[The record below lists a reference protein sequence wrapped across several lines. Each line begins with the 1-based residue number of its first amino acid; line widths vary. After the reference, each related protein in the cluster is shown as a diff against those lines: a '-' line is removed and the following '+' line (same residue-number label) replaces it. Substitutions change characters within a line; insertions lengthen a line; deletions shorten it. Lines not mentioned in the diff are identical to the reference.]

1 MNELNSDLEKNRT
14 QRGLS
19 SALCRAVKTLAS
31 ASGFIGL
38 FFVDLC
44 VLRGLCLSNLPHRV
58 GLTVNQPNLETALSI
73 PEFKP
78 GALLNP
84 IAGKNRFFPLIVFL
98 LMSSALF
105 AQTAVP
111 TAEKSAPTS
120 SYILAGRLFDATGDN
135 VRENMVIAVEGERIK
150 SIGSA
155 ADIKIPPGAKVI
167 DLSHATVLPG
177 LIDCHT
183 HLGSRADR
191 YNELYNFKDTPF
203 SHAFAAVLNAR
214 KTLEAGFTSVRD
226 VGSDPFLAVD
236 LRNSI
241 SEGLLVGP
249 RIVASGP
256 GISITGGHGDLNNFS
271 PQTRVMMFPEERD
284 FAIADSVDQLRHVI
298 RAQEKYGV
306 DVIKILATGGVL
318 SRGDSPGSPQFTF
331 EELKAAAETAHMG
344 GRKIAAHAHGTEGIK
359 NAIRAGID
367 SIEHASLID
376 DEGIRL
382 AREHGTYLVMDI
394 YNDDYLLNE
403 APKYGL
409 PTENLDKEK
418 ALGKLQRE
426 NFRKAF
432 QAGVKMAFGTDAGV
446 YPHGDN
452 ARQFFYMVKYGMTPA
467 QAIRAATSS
476 SADLIGRLPDVG
488 TLETGK
494 FADIIAVNADPFADV
509 RALEHVDFVMKGGVV
524 YKDTRVVHPAQ

>member
-1 MNELNSDLEKNRT
+1 LNYARSR
-14 QRGLS
+14 
-19 SALCRAVKTLAS
+19 
-31 ASGFIGL
+31 
-38 FFVDLC
+38 
-44 VLRGLCLSNLPHRV
+44 
-58 GLTVNQPNLETALSI
+58 
-73 PEFKP
+73 
-78 GALLNP
+78 
-84 IAGKNRFFPLIVFL
+84 NRFVTAIVCLMLSTTAFGQASPL
-98 LMSSALF
+98 ADK
-105 AQTAVP
+105 P
-111 TAEKSAPTS
+111 APKV
-120 SYILAGRLFDATGDN
+120 SYILAGRLFEATNDN
-135 VRENMVIAVEGERIK
+135 VRENVVIVVEDERIK
-150 SIGSA
+150 SVASA

-167 DLSHATVLPG
+167 DLSQATVLPG

-191 YNELYNFKDTPF
+191 YNEIYNFKDTPF

-241 SEGLLVGP
+241 NEGLLVGP
-249 RIVASGP
+249 RVVASGP

-284 FAIADSVDQLRHVI
+284 FQIADSADEVRHVI

-318 SRGDSPGSPQFTF
+318 SRGDSPGAAQFTF
-331 EELKAAAETAHMG
+331 EELKAAADTAHMG
-344 GRKIAAHAHGTEGIK
+344 GRKIAAHAHGAEGIK

-382 AREHGTYLVMDI
+382 AKEHGTYLVMDI
-394 YNDDYLLNE
+394 YNDDYILNE
-403 APKYGL
+403 APKWGL
-409 PTENLDKEK
+409 PTENLDKERMV
-418 ALGKLQRE
+418 GRLQRE

-452 ARQFFYMVKYGMTPA
+452 AKQFFYMVKYGMSPA

-476 SADLIGRLPDVG
+476 AADLIGRAKDVG
-488 TLETGK
+488 TIEAGK
-494 FADIIAVNADPFADV
+494 FADIIAVNADPMADV

-524 YKDTRVVHPAQ
+524 YKDTRVQHPSAN

>member
-1 MNELNSDLEKNRT
+1 LNH
-14 QRGLS
+14 
-19 SALCRAVKTLAS
+19 V
-31 ASGFIGL
+31 I
-38 FFVDLC
+38 
-44 VLRGLCLSNLPHRV
+44 LR
-58 GLTVNQPNLETALSI
+58 
-73 PEFKP
+73 K
-78 GALLNP
+78 
-84 IAGKNRFFPLIVFL
+84 KFFPLFVL
-98 LMSSALF
+98 LMFSSIAF
-105 AQTAVP
+105 GQAAAPPAGEKTAPKV
-111 TAEKSAPTS
+111 
-120 SYILAGRLFDATGDN
+120 SYILAGRLFDATHDT
-135 VRENMVIAVEGERIK
+135 VRENVVIVVEDERIK
-150 SIGSA
+150 SIASA
-155 ADIKIPPGAKVI
+155 ADLKIPPGSKVI
-167 DLSHATVLPG
+167 DLSQATVLPG

-183 HLGSRADR
+183 HLDSRADR
-191 YNELYNFKDTPF
+191 YNEVYRFKDTPF
-203 SHAFAAVLNAR
+203 SHAFAAVVNAR

-241 SEGLLVGP
+241 NEGLVAGP

-284 FAIADSVDQLRHVI
+284 FKIADSVDQVRHVI

-318 SRGDSPGSPQFTF
+318 SKGDSPGSPQFTL

-344 GRKIAAHAHGTEGIK
+344 GRKIAAHAHSTEGIK
-359 NAIRAGID
+359 NAILAGID

-382 AREHGTYLVMDI
+382 AKEHGTYLVMDI
-394 YNDDYLLNE
+394 YNDDYILND
-403 APKYGL
+403 APKWGL
-409 PTENLDKEK
+409 PTENLEKERMV
-418 ALGKLQRE
+418 GRLQRE
-426 NFRKAF
+426 NFRKAV

-452 ARQFFYMVKYGMTPA
+452 ARQFFYMVKFGMTPA

-476 SADLIGRLPDVG
+476 AADLIGRAQNVG
-488 TLETGK
+488 TIEAGK
-494 FADIIAVNADPFADV
+494 YADIIAVNADPLADV

-524 YKDTRVVHPAQ
+524 YKDTRVSYPAAD